1 MKMLN
6 AIEIVLPLLM
16 LVLISIPLI
25 KVFKGNATLREAK
38 SRLLVHISGFFGIML
53 LVFVMQ
59 MIIRPDVMAAE
70 GDETTLDLMT
80 GTLAQGLGF
89 ISAALATGMSALGA
103 GIAVAA
109 AAPAAIGA
117 FSENEK
123 NFGKS
128 LIFVA
133 LGEGVAI
140 YGLLIS
146 ILIINKL

>member
-1 MKMLN
+1 MNLLMF
-6 AIEIVLPLLM
+6 ILPLVAVVLLSLP
-16 LVLISIPLI
+16 LVKMFTS
-25 KVFKGNATLREAK
+25 KVSKESAK
-38 SRLLVHISGFFGIML
+38 WRLLTHVGGFFGAVALIFCL
-53 LVFVMQ
+53 NLVPAF
-59 MIIRPDVMAAE
+59 AAE
-70 GDETTLDLMT
+70 SSAIV

-89 ISAALATGMSALGA
+89 LAAALSTGCSALGA

-117 FSENEK
+117 FSENEN
-123 NFGKS
+123 NFGKA

-146 ILIINKL
+146 ILIINGLS

>member
-1 MKMLN
+1 MNMLSF
-6 AIEIVLPLLM
+6 IELLLP
-16 LVLISIPLI
+16 LVLIVLISLPLI
-25 KVFKGNATLREAK
+25 RVFKGNVSAKTAK
-38 SRLLVHISGFFGIML
+38 SRLITHIVSFFVVVIGSL
-53 LVFVMQ
+53 LFSIGDLQVF
-59 MIIRPDVMAAE
+59 AAE
-70 GDETTLDLMT
+70 EAITSIT
-80 GTLAQGLGF
+80 GTIAQGLGF

>member
-1 MKMLN
+1 MLLK
-6 AIEIVLPLLM
+6 IILPLVFV
-16 LVLISIPLI
+16 VLITLPLI
-25 KVFKGNATLREAK
+25 KVFRGKATKKSAK
-38 SRLLVHISGFFGIML
+38 TRLYTHISLFFAL
-53 LVFVMQ
+53 VALVFIWQLAGTGVL
-59 MIIRPDVMAAE
+59 AAE
-70 GDETTLDLMT
+70 DEEVVT
-80 GTLAQGLGF
+80 GFVGSIAQGLGF
-89 ISAALATGMSALGA
+89 LAAALATGMSSLGA

-146 ILIINKL
+146 ILIIGSLG

>member
-1 MKMLN
+1 MLSVL
-6 AIEIVLPLLM
+6 EIIVPLILVILVVLPL
-16 LVLISIPLI
+16 V
-25 KVFKGNATLREAK
+25 KVFAGKTTLQSARK
-38 SRLLVHISGFFGIML
+38 RLYTHISLFFGLIL
-53 LVFVMQ
+53 FVFVWQ
-59 MIIRPDVMAAE
+59 LSGTSLFAAE
-70 GDETTLDLMT
+70 TAETVS
-80 GTLAQGLGF
+80 GEFAGSIAQGLGF
-89 ISAALATGMSALGA
+89 LGAALTTGVGSIGA

>member
-1 MKMLN
+1 MNILTF
-6 AIEIVLPLLM
+6 ILPLIAVVLLSLP
-16 LVLISIPLI
+16 LVRMFTS
-25 KVFKGNATLREAK
+25 KVSKGSAK
-38 SRLLVHISGFFGIML
+38 WRLGCHVAGFFGAVALTLCLSMSSA
-53 LVFVMQ
+53 F
-59 MIIRPDVMAAE
+59 AAE
-70 GDETTLDLMT
+70 TASIT

-89 ISAALATGMSALGA
+89 IAAALATGCSALGA

-117 FSENEK
+117 FSENDN
-123 NFGKS
+123 NFGKA

-146 ILIINKL
+146 ILIINAL

>member
-1 MKMLN
+1 MS
-6 AIEIVLPLLM
+6 IITFILPLVAVVLLSLP
-16 LVLISIPLI
+16 LVKMFTS
-25 KVFKGNATLREAK
+25 KVSKESVK
-38 SRLLVHISGFFGIML
+38 WRLLTHVGGFFGAVALTLCLSMTSA
-53 LVFVMQ
+53 F
-59 MIIRPDVMAAE
+59 AA
-70 GDETTLDLMT
+70 GDASAMT
-80 GTLAQGLGF
+80 GTIAQGLGF
-89 ISAALATGMSALGA
+89 VGAALATGMSALGA

-117 FSENEK
+117 FSENEN

-146 ILIINKL
+146 ILIINAL

>member
-1 MKMLN
+1 MTILTF
-6 AIEIVLPLLM
+6 ILPLIAVVLLSLP
-16 LVLISIPLI
+16 LVKMFTS
-25 KVFKGNATLREAK
+25 KVSKESAK
-38 SRLLVHISGFFGIML
+38 WRLLTHVGGFFGAVALTLCLSMSSA
-53 LVFVMQ
+53 F
-59 MIIRPDVMAAE
+59 AAE
-70 GDETTLDLMT
+70 GTTIV

-89 ISAALATGMSALGA
+89 IAAALATGCSALGA

-117 FSENEK
+117 FSENEG
-123 NFGKS
+123 NFGKA

-146 ILIINKL
+146 ILIINSLG

>member
-1 MKMLN
+1 MLTKL
-6 AIEIVLPLLM
+6 EIIVP
-16 LVLISIPLI
+16 LVLIVLITLPLI
-25 KVFKGNATLREAK
+25 KVFMGKTTKQSAK
-38 SRLLVHISGFFGIML
+38 NRLYTHISLFFGLIL
-53 LVFVMQ
+53 LVFIWQVVG
-59 MIIRPDVMAAE
+59 INVFAAE
-70 GDETTLDLMT
+70 GTEETIQ
-80 GTLAQGLGF
+80 GFAGSIAQGLGF
-89 ISAALATGMSALGA
+89 IGAALTTGMSALGA
-103 GIAVAA
+103 GVAVAA

>member
-1 MKMLN
+1 MLN
-6 AIEIVLPLLM
+6 FMEWFLPIVLI
-16 LVLISIPLI
+16 VLISLPLV
-25 KVFKGNATLREAK
+25 KVFRGRVSVVSAK
-38 SRLLVHISGFFGIML
+38 RRLFGHVFGFFGVLAFVLAFQML
-53 LVFVMQ
+53 FQNQL
-59 MIIRPDVMAAE
+59 MAAE
-70 GDETTLDLMT
+70 GDAVDLMT
-80 GTLAQGLGF
+80 GTMAQGLGF
-89 ISAALATGMSALGA
+89 LSAALATGMSALGA

>member
-1 MKMLN
+1 MLSF
-6 AIEIVLPLLM
+6 IELLLP
-16 LVLISIPLI
+16 LVLIVLISLPLI
-25 KVFKGNATLREAK
+25 RVFKGNVSVKTAK
-38 SRLLVHISGFFGIML
+38 SRLLTHIVSFFIVVIGSVLFSIGDL
-53 LVFVMQ
+53 NVF
-59 MIIRPDVMAAE
+59 AAE
-70 GDETTLDLMT
+70 EAVTSIT
-80 GTLAQGLGF
+80 GTIAQGLGF

>member
-1 MKMLN
+1 MLNMFELLLPLILIALISLPLVNVFRGKKSVSVAKRRMITHVCFFFAIVLGTVFFSATKAYAAGADDVTMKM
-6 AIEIVLPLLM
+6 AD
-16 LVLISIPLI
+16 SI
-25 KVFKGNATLREAK
+25 G
-38 SRLLVHISGFFGIML
+38 
-53 LVFVMQ
+53 
-59 MIIRPDVMAAE
+59 
-70 GDETTLDLMT
+70 
-80 GTLAQGLGF
+80 QGLGF
-89 ISAALATGMSALGA
+89 IAAALATGLSALGA

-128 LIFVA
+128 MIFVA

-146 ILIINKL
+146 IFIIFMKL

>member
-1 MKMLN
+1 MLN
-6 AIEIVLPLLM
+6 IIELLIPMVLI
-16 LVLISIPLI
+16 VLISLPLI
-25 KVFKGNATLREAK
+25 KVFKGKVSAQSAK
-38 SRLLVHISGFFGIML
+38 TRLVTHIVMFFVVIAGAFL
-53 LVFVMQ
+53 FSVGDLSVL
-59 MIIRPDVMAAE
+59 AAE
-70 GDETTLDLMT
+70 AEAAAADGSIT
-80 GTLAQGLGF
+80 GTTAQGLGF

>member
-1 MKMLN
+1 MLN
-6 AIEIVLPLLM
+6 FMELILPLILIVLVSL
-16 LVLISIPLI
+16 PLI
-25 KVFKGNATLREAK
+25 KVFRGKVSVQSAK
-38 SRLLVHISGFFGIML
+38 ARLTTHVVGFFTVIVAV
-53 LVFVMQ
+53 LVIQLFIKPTVFG
-59 MIIRPDVMAAE
+59 AE
-70 GDETTLDLMT
+70 GDTPVDLIT
-80 GTLAQGLGF
+80 GTMAQGLGF
-89 ISAALATGMSALGA
+89 LSAALATGMSALGA
-103 GIAVAA
+103 GVAVAA

-146 ILIINKL
+146 ILIIGKV

>member
-1 MKMLN
+1 MLSKLE
-6 AIEIVLPLLM
+6 IIVPLIMVGLIVLPLVKVFSGKVDLKSARKRLYIHISLFFA
-16 LVLISIPLI
+16 LVLF
-25 KVFKGNATLREAK
+25 VFIWQ
-38 SRLLVHISGFFGIML
+38 ISGTSLF
-53 LVFVMQ
+53 
-59 MIIRPDVMAAE
+59 AAE
-70 GDETTLDLMT
+70 TEETVSE
-80 GTLAQGLGF
+80 GFAGSIAQGLGF
-89 ISAALATGMSALGA
+89 LGAALTTGLGSIGA

>member
-1 MKMLN
+1 MLF
-6 AIEIVLPLLM
+6 EILLPLVLV
-16 LVLISIPLI
+16 VLIILPLV
-25 KVFKGNATLREAK
+25 KVFQGKTNLTSTK
-38 SRLLVHISGFFGIML
+38 KRLYTHISLFFA
-53 LVFVMQ
+53 LVAFVFIWQ
-59 MIIRPDVMAAE
+59 LTGTSVFADE
-70 GDETTLDLMT
+70 GDEVT
-80 GTLAQGLGF
+80 GFVGSIAQGLGF
-89 ISAALATGMSALGA
+89 LGAALATGMSSLGA

-146 ILIINKL
+146 ILIINSL

>member
-1 MKMLN
+1 MLSLV
-6 AIEIVLPLLM
+6 EILLP
-16 LVLISIPLI
+16 LVLIGLISLPLI
-25 KVFKGNATLREAK
+25 RVFKGKVSAK
-38 SRLLVHISGFFGIML
+38 SAKARLLTHIAFFFAIIIGS
-53 LVFVMQ
+53 LVFSVGYSN
-59 MIIRPDVMAAE
+59 VLAA
-70 GDETTLDLMT
+70 GETIDSIT
-80 GTLAQGLGF
+80 GTMAQGLGF
-89 ISAALATGMSALGA
+89 LSAALSTGMSALGA

>member
-1 MKMLN
+1 MYLSL
-6 AIEIVLPLLM
+6 IEILLPLL
-16 LVLISIPLI
+16 LVVLITLPLI
-25 KVFKGNATLREAK
+25 KVFRGKVTVQSAK
-38 SRLLVHISGFFGIML
+38 RRLLTHIVGFFTVIVG
-53 LVFVMQ
+53 VFVLQ
-59 MIIRPDVMAAE
+59 MFVSPQVYAAE
-70 GDETTLDLMT
+70 GETVSIV
-80 GTLAQGLGF
+80 GTFAQGLGF
-89 ISAALATGMSALGA
+89 LSAALATGMSALGA

-146 ILIINKL
+146 ILIINNLG

>member
-1 MKMLN
+1 MLTF
-6 AIEIVLPLLM
+6 ILPLIAVVLLSLP
-16 LVLISIPLI
+16 LV
-25 KVFKGNATLREAK
+25 KVFSGKVSKQSAK
-38 SRLLVHISGFFGIML
+38 WRLLTHIGGFFGAVALTLCLSMTSA
-53 LVFVMQ
+53 F
-59 MIIRPDVMAAE
+59 AAE
-70 GDETTLDLMT
+70 ASIT

-89 ISAALATGMSALGA
+89 IAAALSTGCSALGA

-117 FSENEK
+117 FSENEN

-146 ILIINKL
+146 ILIINSL

>member
-1 MKMLN
+1 MLN
-6 AIEIVLPLLM
+6 MIELLVPMVLI
-16 LVLISIPLI
+16 VLISLPLI
-25 KVFKGNATLREAK
+25 KVFKGNMSAQSAK
-38 SRLLVHISGFFGIML
+38 TRLITHIVMFFAVVIGSVL
-53 LVFVMQ
+53 FSVGDFSVL
-59 MIIRPDVMAAE
+59 AAE
-70 GDETTLDLMT
+70 GTAAAGESIT
-80 GTLAQGLGF
+80 GTIAQGLGF

>member
-1 MKMLN
+1 MLL
-6 AIEIVLPLLM
+6 EILLPLVLV
-16 LVLISIPLI
+16 VLIILPLV
-25 KVFKGNATLREAK
+25 KVFQGKTNLTSTK
-38 SRLLVHISGFFGIML
+38 KRLYTHISLFFA
-53 LVFVMQ
+53 LVAFVFIWQ
-59 MIIRPDVMAAE
+59 LTGSTVFGAE
-70 GDETTLDLMT
+70 GDEETVT
-80 GTLAQGLGF
+80 GFVGSIAQGLGF
-89 ISAALATGMSALGA
+89 LGAALATGMSSLGA

-146 ILIINKL
+146 ILIINSL

>member
-1 MKMLN
+1 MYSKVKLLLR
-6 AIEIVLPLLM
+6 ALKCVL
-16 LVLISIPLI
+16 V
-25 KVFKGNATLREAK
+25 
-38 SRLLVHISGFFGIML
+38 
-53 LVFVMQ
+53 
-59 MIIRPDVMAAE
+59 
-70 GDETTLDLMT
+70 
-80 GTLAQGLGF
+80 
-89 ISAALATGMSALGA
+89 SALGA

-117 FSENEK
+117 FSENAE

-146 ILIINKL
+146 ILIINTL

>member
-1 MKMLN
+1 MLGTL
-6 AIEIVLPLLM
+6 ELLLPLLFIIF
-16 LVLISIPLI
+16 ISLPLI
-25 KVFKGNATLREAK
+25 NVFRGKVGVKSAKHRLITHISLFFGLLALTLIFEVSGTKVFAAASTLA
-38 SRLLVHISGFFGIML
+38 V
-53 LVFVMQ
+53 
-59 MIIRPDVMAAE
+59 
-70 GDETTLDLMT
+70 T
-80 GTLAQGLGF
+80 GMVGTIAQGLGF
-89 ISAALATGMSALGA
+89 LGAALATGLSALGA
-103 GIAVAA
+103 GIAVGA

>member
-1 MKMLN
+1 MLSKLE
-6 AIEIVLPLLM
+6 IIVPLIMVGLIVLPLVKVFSGKVNFRSARKRLYIHISLFFA
-16 LVLISIPLI
+16 LVLF
-25 KVFKGNATLREAK
+25 VFIWQ
-38 SRLLVHISGFFGIML
+38 ISGTSLF
-53 LVFVMQ
+53 
-59 MIIRPDVMAAE
+59 AAE
-70 GDETTLDLMT
+70 GDATVSD
-80 GTLAQGLGF
+80 GFAGSIAQGLGF
-89 ISAALATGMSALGA
+89 LGAGLTTGLGSIGA

-117 FSENEK
+117 FSEDEK